1 MMKNNIEKL
10 KIATNSYRLKN
21 DNQIT
26 KKILE
31 YIEERIK
38 ANQKEIEDLIKI
50 KKEKVTYE
58 QIENVFKD
66 ENEKDIKY
74 KNYKQMIINE
84 DKFIFATLLMPIGTI
99 AVEAYD
105 TIEVIRYFVDAIKTR
120 NGIAISDVEYDE
132 QSVKFLVLE
141 IIKEAL
147 KKFDIDE
154 NLIMIMP
161 YEECFYSYFDKV
173 IYTYNKQGKKL
184 RQNGYEMKKTI
195 DKKYLYIENIE
206 LEEIALSDNEK
217 EEKEILYG
225 EIQDVIEEISK
236 FPSLSASIYT
246 KDAEK
251 AYYFINLANSENIFV
266 NTSLENTREVE
277 NSQCELYTYRNIIL
291 PIPKEEK
298 ISEEKTENVEEMSLQ
313 IVNKSIFE
321 KIKNYLKNFFK

>member
-50 KKEKVTYE
+50 KKEKVIYE

>member
-99 AVEAYD
+99 AVEA
-105 TIEVIRYFVDAIKTR
+105 
-120 NGIAISDVEYDE
+120 
-132 QSVKFLVLE
+132 L
-141 IIKEAL
+141 
-147 KKFDIDE
+147 
-154 NLIMIMP
+154 
-161 YEECFYSYFDKV
+161 
-173 IYTYNKQGKKL
+173 
-184 RQNGYEMKKTI
+184 
-195 DKKYLYIENIE
+195 
-206 LEEIALSDNEK
+206 
-217 EEKEILYG
+217 
-225 EIQDVIEEISK
+225 
-236 FPSLSASIYT
+236 
-246 KDAEK
+246 
-251 AYYFINLANSENIFV
+251 
-266 NTSLENTREVE
+266 
-277 NSQCELYTYRNIIL
+277 
-291 PIPKEEK
+291 
-298 ISEEKTENVEEMSLQ
+298 
-313 IVNKSIFE
+313 
-321 KIKNYLKNFFK
+321 